1 MEEIK
6 KIKERIKEKIRKKI
20 EREEIRKLEEEKE
33 RLEKENRELKMKIK
47 MIEEDTRI
55 NEDRANEIYAIAVI
69 NGNEKIRSYAREI
82 MIDQYKLGKE
92 LRNNE
97 RV

>member
-1 MEEIK
+1 M
-6 KIKERIKEKIRKKI
+6 KESIKEKIKKI
-20 EREEIRKLEEEKE
+20 IETEKLKKMEEENKK
-33 RLEKENRELKMKIK
+33 LTTENRQLKMKIK

-92 LRNNE
+92 LRNND